1 MSEILVMGG
10 TGVLGLRVV
19 DRLRGAGREVRVLSR
34 SGRPGTIRGDL
45 LMGAGLD
52 EAVDG
57 VETIVHCAS
66 NPYRKTRQTDVGG
79 TELLLQAAARVGVSH
94 VVFISIVGVDRN
106 PYYPYFR
113 VKLDAERVIERSTV
127 PWTILRATQ
136 FHDLMLRMFRLL
148 DRLPAVMT
156 IPRGLLF
163 QPIDVGETA
172 DRLVELALS
181 PPAGLVP
188 DVGGPEVLT
197 STELAR
203 AYLGATGREKRIVEL
218 PLPGRAARAWR
229 EGARS
234 SAPIR
239 RTAGSAGRS
248 SCAKRYTASGSTKRV
263 PEASNALTVETTSSG
278 VGTDPQR

>member
-1 MSEILVMGG
+1 MSEILVTGG

-79 TELLLQAAARVGVSH
+79 TEVLLQEAAQAGVSH
-94 VVFISIVGVDRN
+94 VVFISIVGMDRN

-113 VKLDAERVIERSTV
+113 VKLDAERVIERSPV
-127 PWTILRATQ
+127 PWTILRATPVPRPHAEDAPPSGPPARRHAHPQ
-136 FHDLMLRMFRLL
+136 RVA
-148 DRLPAVMT
+148 LPAHRR
-156 IPRGLLF
+156 RGGRR
-163 QPIDVGETA
+163 PAGRA
-172 DRLVELALS
+172 PLS
-181 PPAGLVP
+181 PPAGRVP

-197 STELAR
+197 SAELAHD
-203 AYLGATGREKRIVEL
+203 YLEATGRGKKLVDL

-229 EGARS
+229 EGAQICPDRAYGRIRWGEFLRETIRQEGQTGEPRRKPS
-234 SAPIR
+234 S
-239 RTAGSAGRS
+239 
-248 SCAKRYTASGSTKRV
+248 
-263 PEASNALTVETTSSG
+263 
-278 VGTDPQR
+278 